1 VLALSF
7 PCASD
12 QNEHGDQP
20 TPHTIH
26 NFCCSKRISMKGLL
40 RVNYDVEDM
49 EVMEGHNLWE
59 LLGMTLN
66 KIKHGTNWSESH
78 EAYRMN

>member
-1 VLALSF
+1 
-7 PCASD
+7 
-12 QNEHGDQP
+12 
-20 TPHTIH
+20 
-26 NFCCSKRISMKGLL
+26 MKGLL
-40 RVNYDVEDM
+40 RLNCDVEDM

-66 KIKHGTNWSESH
+66 EIKQGTNWSESH